1 MGLLGAVCQWKY
13 RVVIKQGSYI
23 TSISSCFQLN
33 SSWICLTSGL
43 WNGTRYEMHTSPDT
57 SVKFPSF
64 NPSVTSP
71 AKCSYCFFLSALA
84 SASTPYILSLFLNF
98 SLHKHFIRTI
108 PWKLWYFFPSS
119 LSFFLAVS
127 SCLDQSLSVCQA
139 TSLVFK
145 PKPPYSALFYPEHPA
160 Y

>member
-1 MGLLGAVCQWKY
+1 MSTNKGFFSMGLLGAVCQWKY

-23 TSISSCFQLN
+23 TSISSCFQLH

-71 AKCSYCFFLSALA
+71 AKCSCCFFLSALA

-108 PWKLWYFFPSS
+108 PWKLWYFFLHCC
-119 LSFFLAVS
+119 LSFWLCHLAW
-127 SCLDQSLSVCQA
+127 
-139 TSLVFK
+139 TSLCQ
-145 PKPPYSALFYPEHPA
+145 SAKLLH
-160 Y
+160 